1 MIYEE
6 DLNYHILDKKENI
19 VGSFYTILIKFYI
32 KKQNK
37 LKELDNIINDYTF
50 FIYKNKKFYDI
61 NNIAD
66 GELIKESLKTNILK
80 IKSSTKLLK
89 ISDMG
94 ISI

>member
-6 DLNYHILDKKENI
+6 DLNYHILDKRGKHCWTTFLYN
-19 VGSFYTILIKFYI
+19 TDKFYI

-66 GELIKESLKTNILK
+66 GKLIKKSL
-80 IKSSTKLLK
+80 
-89 ISDMG
+89 
-94 ISI
+94 